1 MGLPLL
7 VFAGRRAR
15 LVAAAGFVTLQLLIA
30 ATGNYGY
37 FNLLTIALC
46 VLLLDDS
53 TLPRRWRATSGPTE
67 APPWIRWPGLA
78 LGGALFVLSFVVF
91 AGSVGIGV
99 PWPRFVLTLE
109 SAADPFRSVNSYGLF
124 AVMTPSRPEIVVEGS
139 NDGIRWRAYEFAWKA
154 GDPSGRPAFVAPH
167 QPRLDWQ
174 MWFAALGTC
183 ERNPWLV
190 RFVDRLLEG
199 SPPVLGLLA
208 ANPFPDAPPKMI
220 RTTLYDYRFTKLG
233 EPDAKNAWWRRRELG
248 AYCPVLGSP

>member
-1 MGLPLL
+1 L
-7 VFAGRRAR
+7 
-15 LVAAAGFVTLQLLIA
+15 
-30 ATGNYGY
+30 
-37 FNLLTIALC
+37 
-46 VLLLDDS
+46 
-53 TLPRRWRATSGPTE
+53 
-67 APPWIRWPGLA
+67 
-78 LGGALFVLSFVVF
+78 
-91 AGSVGIGV
+91 
-99 PWPRFVLTLE
+99 VLTLE

-139 NDGIRWRAYEFAWKA
+139 NDGIRWKTYEFAWKA
-154 GDPSGRPAFVAPH
+154 GDPSRRPAFVAPH

-208 ANPFPDAPPKMI
+208 VDPFPDAPPRMI
-220 RTTLYDYRFTKLG
+220 RTTMYDYRFTKLG
-233 EPDAKNAWWRRRELG
+233 EPDVKNEWWRRRELG